1 MPRFQRPGF
10 SMNYTVID
18 GILPR
23 DTLFLHGN
31 LSSNLWWEPAIA
43 EWKKQ
48 MEDCRA
54 ETGQSPASA
63 AHAGGRP
70 KDGQSPSLG
79 ALAKGRAIL
88 AEWRGCGGSREFE
101 GGLDIHTLAEDANAL
116 LENLGITNANI
127 IGHSTGGLIALH
139 AMSARPELYHRAL
152 LLDPV
157 SPDGLELPP
166 EIAGAFT
173 RMSQEKDFCS
183 AVILS
188 TIHGGSLSEGYR
200 QQIAKA
206 AFEVAPAVWLGVPQM
221 LTTPPALAIQ
231 RITHPVLVAHGE
243 FDAVL
248 PLEKSKAL
256 AASLLK
262 GKFMEVSGR
271 GHCTNVEDPERF
283 TGIVDGFLY

>member
-1 MPRFQRPGF
+1 MPHFQRPGF
-10 SMNYTVID
+10 SMNFAVID
-18 GILPR
+18 GLLPR

-48 MEDCRA
+48 D
-54 ETGQSPASA
+54 
-63 AHAGGRP
+63 GG
-70 KDGQSPSLG
+70 
-79 ALAKGRAIL
+79 KGKAIL
-88 AEWRGCGGSREFE
+88 AEWRGCGDSHAFE
-101 GGLDIHTLAEDANAL
+101 GGLDIQTLAADANAL

-139 AMSARPELYHRAL
+139 ALAARPGLYHRAL

-173 RMSQEKDFCS
+173 QMSQDKDFCS

-188 TIHGGSLSEGYR
+188 TIHGGSLPEDFR
-200 QQIAKA
+200 QKIAAA
-206 AFEVAPAVWLGVPQM
+206 AFGVNPAVWLGVPQM
-221 LTTPPALAIQ
+221 LTTPPPLDTHKIN
-231 RITHPVLVAHGE
+231 HPVLVAHGE
-243 FDAVL
+243 LDNVL
-248 PLEKSKAL
+248 PKEKSRAL

-262 GKFMEVSGR
+262 GKFMEISGR

>member
-1 MPRFQRPGF
+1 MPHFQRPGF

-31 LSSNLWWEPAIA
+31 LSSNLWWEPAIE

-48 MEDCRA
+48 D
-54 ETGQSPASA
+54 
-63 AHAGGRP
+63 GGSG
-70 KDGQSPSLG
+70 K
-79 ALAKGRAIL
+79 AIL
-88 AEWRGCGGSREFE
+88 AEWRGCGDSREFE
-101 GGLDIHTLAEDANAL
+101 GGLDIQTLAADANAL
-116 LENLGITNANI
+116 LENLSITNANI

-139 AMSARPELYHRAL
+139 AMAARPELYHRAL

-173 RMSQEKDFCS
+173 RMSQEEDFC
-183 AVILS
+183 ATVILS
-188 TIHGGSLSEGYR
+188 TIHGGSLSEAYR

-206 AFEVAPAVWLGVPQM
+206 AFGVAPAVWLGVPQM
-221 LTTPPALAIQ
+221 LATPPKLATQ
-231 RITHPVLVAHGE
+231 KITHPVLVAHGE
-243 FDAVL
+243 FDVVL
-248 PLEKSKAL
+248 PMEKSKSL

-262 GKFMEVSGR
+262 GKFMEISGR

-283 TGIVDGFLY
+283 TGIVNEFLY

>member
-31 LSSNLWWEPAIA
+31 LSSNLWWEPAIE

-48 MEDCRA
+48 ADEDCRP
-54 ETGQSPASA
+54 ED
-63 AHAGGRP
+63 GR
-70 KDGQSPSLG
+70 SPSSG
-79 ALAKGRAIL
+79 ARASGRAIL
-88 AEWRGCGGSREFE
+88 AEWRGCGGSRDFE
-101 GGLDIHTLAEDANAL
+101 GGLDIHTLATDANAL
-116 LENLGITNANI
+116 LENLGITHANI

-139 AMSARPELYHRAL
+139 AMAAQPEFYHRAL

-188 TIHGGSLSEGYR
+188 TIHGGSLSESFR
-200 QQIAKA
+200 EQIASA
-206 AFEVAPAVWLGVPQM
+206 AFNVAPSVWLGVPQM
-221 LTTPPALAIQ
+221 LTTPPTLNTQAIA
-231 RITHPVLVAHGE
+231 HPVLVAHGE
-243 FDAVL
+243 FDGVL
-248 PLEKSKAL
+248 PLEKSKSL

-262 GKFMEVSGR
+262 GKFMEISGR

-283 TGIVDGFLY
+283 TGIANGFLF